1 MVREDCS
8 KCLYDCNKS
17 LKCKLRKL
25 RNASNRKQIL
35 QKSQNS
41 FSQETRSEGKRYGYD
56 E

>member
-1 MVREDCS
+1 MVREDCN

-17 LKCKLRKL
+17 LKCRLRKL
-25 RNASNRKQIL
+25 RNASHRKQIL

-41 FSQETRSEGKRYGYD
+41 FSQETPSEDKKYEYD